1 MYTAIPDGTTL
12 LGLTIK
18 DGIATVDLSKEFESG
33 GGGDTCAS
41 RLGQVVYTLT
51 QFPTVDG
58 VRFELDGVPTST
70 FGGEGVTF
78 TPAGRPIV
86 RKDFR
91 DQLPAIFVDRPAWGA
106 SLGNPGTVS
115 GVANVFEATFRVGA
129 RRRVR
134 QDGRRPPGHG
144 VMRDGLLGR
153 PSASLSYTV
162 SRPSGARCG
171 STTCRRRTAPSRTS
185 PSTRSG

>member
-1 MYTAIPDGTTL
+1 MRR
-12 LGLTIK
+12 
-18 DGIATVDLSKEFESG
+18 
-33 GGGDTCAS
+33 

-58 VRFELDGVPTST
+58 VRFELDGTPTST

-78 TPAGRPIV
+78 PPAGRPIV

-106 SLGNPGTVS
+106 SIGNPANVS
-115 GVANVFEATFRVGA
+115 GLANVFEATFRVEPA
-129 RRRVR
+129 QRQRRNPHRPAG
-134 QDGRRPPGHG
+134 DGHLRHR
-144 VMRDGLLGR
+144 LLGHAGR
-153 PSASLSYTV
+153 STIGYTV
-162 SRPSGARCG
+162 GEGAVRARCG
-171 STTCRRRTAPSRTS
+171 STTCRRRTARRRTS